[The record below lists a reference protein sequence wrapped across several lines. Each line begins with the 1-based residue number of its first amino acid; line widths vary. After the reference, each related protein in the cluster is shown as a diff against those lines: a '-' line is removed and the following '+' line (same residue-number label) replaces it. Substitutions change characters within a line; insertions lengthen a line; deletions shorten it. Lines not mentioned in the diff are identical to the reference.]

1 MYFQHS
7 YSVID
12 AIVMYCNC
20 NDQNTFKN
28 EFCISKLKYKS
39 ISVLKL
45 AIVTLVFST
54 NNLIQL

>member
-1 MYFQHS
+1 MTKTHLKF
-7 YSVID
+7 IL
-12 AIVMYCNC
+12 
-20 NDQNTFKN
+20 N